1 DLSDPS
7 SDHSLPAPSSSMRHS
22 HHLFSLVPSI
32 HRSSAAILDR
42 PSHDSSFASPSRK
55 RSRSPAASGVRSFE
69 FAIDS
74 DDSLLD
80 RFEQYRSRETELEMD
95 VDVADALRARRI
107 DDRDVVEVVD
117 RDEVEMGARGPVEVR
132 FDRVTHLVIAD
143 DIPKPAQEE
152 GVVEVTY
159 ETLGDLVQ
167 RFHDHTVETPVN
179 HV

>member
-1 DLSDPS
+1 
-7 SDHSLPAPSSSMRHS
+7 
-22 HHLFSLVPSI
+22 
-32 HRSSAAILDR
+32 
-42 PSHDSSFASPSRK
+42 
-55 RSRSPAASGVRSFE
+55 GVRSFE

-74 DDSLLD
+74 YDSLLD
-80 RFEQYRSRETELEMD
+80 RFEPSRSRETELEMD

-159 ETLGDLVQ
+159 ETLERIKELEWVNMRLRDMMDVASQRVTRSQFREFRVQ
-167 RFHDHTVETPVN
+167 RELRQIRRFRFYDRIRIARLEACANRHLGYHS
-179 HV
+179 